1 MNTYRNRLVAII
13 LVLGISILPAFA
25 QPRRANNQQTRTL
38 ITRIETKNNTFKTQ
52 LNRSMTSSAI
62 NNSRSRYYINE
73 AVTNFSNSLNVLK
86 QNANSNRDLSND
98 INDLMMKASAV
109 DNVMRDYRFTTQ
121 TTTAWNSVK
130 TDLDALS
137 RQQNSNWN
145 WNNPYASTNNL
156 NGTYRLNASQ
166 SDDVNAIID
175 QSLNINTNAN
185 WNQGRNNRNP
195 QMNQS
200 NRMRENLRA
209 RFEVPNEIAIQ
220 RSGNSVTMASSVA
233 PQTTIQTGST
243 TETLSNGRRMT
254 NTVSLSG
261 DRLTINSE
269 GDRSNDFYITF
280 EPYNNGRNLKVTRR
294 LNLERQNETIT
305 VVSVYDKIANTANW
319 NVNQNNNYGNNNNY
333 PNNNNN
339 YGNNDRFYIQNGTQ
353 LTATLNTDLSTKN
366 EIAGQRFSMTVNS
379 PSMYNGAIIEGV
391 VSQSNRSGR
400 VSGNAELGLEF
411 QTIRLRNGATYR
423 FEGLIDSVTTTD
435 GKNIKIDNEN
445 AVKSG
450 SQTTDTVVRSGV
462 GAAIGAIIGGIA
474 GGGKGAAI
482 GAAIGA
488 GAGGGSVLVQGR
500 DDIELRN
507 GTTFNITSSSN
518 IR

>member
-1 MNTYRNRLVAII
+1 MNTLVNKFTVLI
-13 LVLGISILPAFA
+13 LVLGIAILPAFA
-25 QPRRANNQQTRTL
+25 QPRRANTQQIRTL
-38 ITRIETKNNTFKTQ
+38 INQIETKKNNFKTQ
-52 LNRSMTSSAI
+52 LNRSITSSAI

-73 AVTNFSNSLNVLK
+73 AVNNFDSSVSVMR
-86 QNANSNRDLSND
+86 QNFNSNRDIAND
-98 INDLMMKASAV
+98 ITDVLTKASAV
-109 DNVMRDYRFTTQ
+109 DNVMRDYRFNAQ

-130 TDLDALS
+130 TDLNTLS
-137 RQQNSNWN
+137 SHYNTNWN
-145 WNNPYASTNNL
+145 WNNPYSNTNHL
-156 NGTYRLNASQ
+156 TGTYRLNVSQ

-175 QSLNINTNAN
+175 QSLRTNTNVSLN
-185 WNQGRNNRNP
+185 RGRNP
-195 QMNQS
+195 QINQS
-200 NRMRENLRA
+200 NRMRDSLRA
-209 RFEVPNEIAIQ
+209 RFEVPNDLAIE
-220 RSGNSVTMASSVA
+220 RSGNSVIMASSVA

-243 TETLSNGRRMT
+243 TERLSNGRSMT
-254 NTVSLSG
+254 NTVALSG

-269 GDRSNDFYITF
+269 GDRDNDFYITF

-305 VVSVYDKIANTANW
+305 VVSVYDKVANTANW
-319 NVNQNNNYGNNNNY
+319 NIHQNNNYGNNNNNRY

-339 YGNNDRFYIQNGTQ
+339 RYGNNDRFHIQNGTQ
-353 LTATLNTDLSTKN
+353 LTATLNTDLSTRN
-366 EIAGQRFSMTVNS
+366 VAEGQRFSMTVTS
-379 PSMYNGAIIEGV
+379 PSMYNGAIIEGT
-391 VSQSNRSGR
+391 VSKANRSGR

-411 QTIRLRNGATYR
+411 DTIRLRNGSTYR
-423 FEGLIDSVTTTD
+423 FEGLIDRVTTTD
-435 GKNIKIDNEN
+435 GKTIQIDNEN